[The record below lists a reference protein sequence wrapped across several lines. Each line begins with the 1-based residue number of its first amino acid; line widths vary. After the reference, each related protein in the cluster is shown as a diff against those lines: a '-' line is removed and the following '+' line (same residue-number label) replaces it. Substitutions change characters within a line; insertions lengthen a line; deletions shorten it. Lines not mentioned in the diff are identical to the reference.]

1 MLGDCVEC
9 QECRIVYWDVWA
21 NVPEDSATK
30 NNYDKPISSKTKC
43 NQSVAKIV
51 EGRLKNS
58 WSVYGFSG

>member
-1 MLGDCVEC
+1 MEC
-9 QECRIVYWDVWA
+9 QQCRI
-21 NVPEDSATK
+21 VPEDSGTK

-51 EGRLKNS
+51 EGRLKNL